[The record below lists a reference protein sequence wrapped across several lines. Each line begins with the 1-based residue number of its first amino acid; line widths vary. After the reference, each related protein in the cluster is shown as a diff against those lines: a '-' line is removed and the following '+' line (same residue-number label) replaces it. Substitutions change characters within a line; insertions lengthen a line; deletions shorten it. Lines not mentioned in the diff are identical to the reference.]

1 MEQGIK
7 WVAVLLLALSGFSA
21 FADWTFGAFDA
32 YGNDVTIKNESGQT
46 LYGTC
51 LDAEAHKIRVI
62 KNKIGNVETL
72 DLSER
77 VVDKNG
83 VEWRITVIK
92 DWGFEDL
99 TSLREVILPNSL
111 EEIGK
116 EAFKGCTGLTTVKPF
131 FPSTLTNVKARA
143 FYNCSL
149 EGTLKL
155 SSKSPSIIGSS
166 AFAGESQRFRLV
178 DLSEGNVVRIADKA
192 FQNHTNLQSAI
203 LSSGLL
209 AIGESTFSGCQ
220 QLGNVV
226 LSPVLRTIGAMA
238 FSGCRQLTHVEP
250 FLPDTLTSLGY
261 RSFLDCPVAGDLSLK
276 CPGLQTVGDSAF
288 GRADDSTARAITSVD
303 MSGSGITCVDPWA
316 FSTQGNIVWVR
327 LSSGFTSIGANAF
340 SGCSKIVQ
348 VYFENDFGIPSL
360 ESKNSVVPA
369 TQNART
375 VRLYFPKDSAAWR
388 QYFAEHGQTLSEE
401 ERRAFREKFPDERR
415 RPLGVINY
423 PTSTGNPQYLVP
435 WNPQPTGLIVIVR

>member
-192 FQNHTNLQSAI
+192 FQNHTNLQAAV

-276 CPGLQTVGDSAF
+276 CPGFRLSEIRLLVVRTIRQLVQSLLLTCREVVLPASIR
-288 GRADDSTARAITSVD
+288 GRFRLRAT
-303 MSGSGITCVDPWA
+303 
-316 FSTQGNIVWVR
+316 
-327 LSSGFTSIGANAF
+327 SSGFVSRLVSQALGQMPSPDVRKSFRSISRMTSAF
-340 SGCSKIVQ
+340 HRSNLRIRLCPRHRTHGRSGCISRKIPRHG
-348 VYFENDFGIPSL
+348 DSISPSMARRCRKRRDVL
-360 ESKNSVVPA
+360 SGKSSLMSVV
-369 TQNART
+369 
-375 VRLYFPKDSAAWR
+375 VRLGSSTIRPARVIRNISFRGIHS
-388 QYFAEHGQTLSEE
+388 
-401 ERRAFREKFPDERR
+401 RRA
-415 RPLGVINY
+415 L
-423 PTSTGNPQYLVP
+423 L
-435 WNPQPTGLIVIVR
+435 